1 MLFIGIIFFVI
12 SLLISWK
19 FKSKV
24 KEYSQIAL
32 QTSLTGGEIA
42 KLMLHDHGIYDVKII
57 STDGQLTDHYN
68 PTDKT
73 VNLSGDVYDGKSVIA
88 AAIAAHECGHAVQ
101 HARAY
106 RWLNFRSAI
115 VPVVSITS
123 RWISWVL
130 LGGILMINTFPQL
143 LLIGI
148 IMLAA
153 ITLFSFITL
162 PVEFDASNR
171 AMAWLNE
178 KKIVQPSEAGMARNA
193 LNWAA
198 STYVIAALSSLATLL
213 YYVSVFTSLSQA
225 NNNDLKL

>member
-1 MLFIGIIFFVI
+1 MLFIGIIFLVI

-24 KEYSQIAL
+24 KEYSEVAL
-32 QTSLTGGEIA
+32 TNNLSGSEIA
-42 KLMLHDHGIYDVKII
+42 EKMLRDNGIFDVKVI
-57 STDGQLTDHYN
+57 SAEGQLTDHYN

-73 VNLSGDVYDGKSVIA
+73 VNLSQDVFYGKNVIS

-101 HARAY
+101 HAEAY
-106 RWLNFRSAI
+106 VWLNFRSAI

-123 RWISWVL
+123 KWVQWVL
-130 LGGILMINTFPQL
+130 LGGILLMNSYPQI

-153 ITLFSFITL
+153 VTLFSIITL

-171 AMAWLNE
+171 AMAWLNNRN
-178 KKIVQPSEAGMARNA
+178 IVQTDESSMARNA

-198 STYVIAALSSLATLL
+198 STYVIAALSSLAALL
-213 YYVSVFTSLSQA
+213 YYVAIFTGRR
-225 NNNDLKL
+225 N

>member
-1 MLFIGIIFFVI
+1 MLYIGLIFLGI

-19 FKSKV
+19 FKSKI
-24 KEYSQIAL
+24 KESSEIAL
-32 QTSLTGGEIA
+32 ANNLSGAEVA
-42 KLMLHDHGIYDVKII
+42 EKMLRDNGIFDVKVI
-57 STDGQLTDHYN
+57 STEGQLTDHYN

-73 VNLSGDVYDGKSVIA
+73 VNLSQDVYYGKSVIS

-101 HARAY
+101 HADAY
-106 RWLNFRSAI
+106 AWLNFRSAI
-115 VPVVSITS
+115 VPVVSLTS
-123 RWISWVL
+123 KWVQWVL
-130 LGGILMINTFPQL
+130 LGGIIMMNSFPQI

-153 ITLFSFITL
+153 VTLFSFITL

-171 AMAWLNE
+171 AMAWLNNRN
-178 KKIVQPSEAGMARNA
+178 IVQPSESSMARNA

-213 YYVSVFTSLSQA
+213 YYVAIFTGRR
-225 NNNDLKL
+225 N

>member
-1 MLFIGIIFFVI
+1 MLFIGILFLVI

-24 KEYSQIAL
+24 KEYSEVAL
-32 QTSLTGGEIA
+32 TINLSGSEIA
-42 KLMLHDHGIYDVKII
+42 EKMLRDNGIFDVKVI
-57 STDGQLTDHYN
+57 SAEGQLTDHYN

-73 VNLSGDVYDGKSVIA
+73 VNLSQDVFYGKNVIS

-101 HARAY
+101 HADAY
-106 RWLNFRSAI
+106 VWLNFRSAI

-123 RWISWVL
+123 KWVQWVL
-130 LGGILMINTFPQL
+130 LGGILLMNSFPQI

-153 ITLFSFITL
+153 VTLFSIITL

-171 AMAWLNE
+171 AMAWLNNRN
-178 KKIVQPSEAGMARNA
+178 IVQTDESSMARNA

-213 YYVSVFTSLSQA
+213 YYVAIFTGRR
-225 NNNDLKL
+225 N

>member
-1 MLFIGIIFFVI
+1 MLFIGLIFLGI

-24 KEYSQIAL
+24 KEYSEVAL
-32 QTSLTGGEIA
+32 VNNLSGAEIA
-42 KLMLHDHGIYDVKII
+42 EKMLKDNGIYDVKVI
-57 STDGQLTDHYN
+57 SAEGQLTDHYN

-73 VNLSGDVYDGKSVIA
+73 VNLSQDVYYGRNVIS

-101 HARAY
+101 HADAY
-106 RWLNFRSAI
+106 AWLNFRSAI
-115 VPVVSITS
+115 VPVVSVTS
-123 RWISWVL
+123 RWIQWVL
-130 LGGILMINTFPQL
+130 LAGILLMNSFPQI

-148 IMLAA
+148 IMLVA

-171 AMAWLNE
+171 AMAWLNNRN
-178 KKIVQPSEAGMARNA
+178 IVQPNESAMARNA
-193 LNWAA
+193 LSWAA

-213 YYVSVFTSLSQA
+213 YYISIFTGRRS
-225 NNNDLKL
+225 

>member
-1 MLFIGIIFFVI
+1 MLFIGLIFFAI
-12 SLLISWK
+12 SLIISWK

-24 KEYSQIAL
+24 KEYSEVAL
-32 QTSLTGGEIA
+32 INNLSGSEIA
-42 KLMLHDHGIYDVKII
+42 EKMLRDNGIFDVKVI
-57 STDGQLTDHYN
+57 TADGQLTDHYN

-73 VNLSGDVYDGKSVIA
+73 VNLSRDVYYGKNVIS

-101 HARAY
+101 HADAY
-106 RWLNFRSAI
+106 AWLNFRSAI
-115 VPVVSITS
+115 VPVVSIAS

-130 LGGILMINTFPQL
+130 IGGIIMLNSFPQL

-153 ITLFSFITL
+153 VTLFSFITL
-162 PVEFDASNR
+162 PVEFDASRR
-171 AMAWLNE
+171 AMAWLNNRGIIQSHE
-178 KKIVQPSEAGMARNA
+178 STMARNA

-213 YYVSVFTSLSQA
+213 YYVAIFTGRRS
-225 NNNDLKL
+225 

>member
-1 MLFIGIIFFVI
+1 MLYIGLIFLGI

-19 FKSKV
+19 FKSKI
-24 KEYSQIAL
+24 KEYSEIAL
-32 QTSLTGGEIA
+32 ANNLSGAEVA
-42 KLMLHDHGIYDVKII
+42 EKMLRDNGIFDVKVI
-57 STDGQLTDHYN
+57 STEGQLTDHYN

-73 VNLSGDVYDGKSVIA
+73 VNLSQDVYYGKSVIS

-101 HARAY
+101 HADAY
-106 RWLNFRSAI
+106 AWLNFRSAI
-115 VPVVSITS
+115 VPVVSLTS
-123 RWISWVL
+123 KWVQWVL
-130 LGGILMINTFPQL
+130 LGGIIMMNSFPQI

-153 ITLFSFITL
+153 VTLFSFITL

-171 AMAWLNE
+171 AMAWLNNRN
-178 KKIVQPSEAGMARNA
+178 IVQPSESSMARNA

-213 YYVSVFTSLSQA
+213 YYVAIFTGRR
-225 NNNDLKL
+225 N